1 MYDTFFKFKDK
12 PFRLSP
18 DPRLFFNSHSHKRA
32 LSYLM
37 YGVSQ
42 GEGFIVV
49 TGDVGTGKT
58 TLAMALCGMLRAK
71 DVVVGKVV
79 TTQIEAEDLVRVVA
93 AEFGLPVEGRPKG
106 VLLKA
111 LESFFR
117 HTAQEG
123 KRVLLIV
130 DEAQNLP
137 PRSIEELRML
147 SNFEFRGRP
156 LVQSFL
162 LGQKEF
168 RSIMRA
174 PQFVQLRQRVIAAY
188 HLRPLGA
195 AETKEYI
202 EHRLRVVGWQKDP
215 VIEDAVYAAVH
226 RYTQGIPRRINV
238 LCERLLLY
246 AALEGKHTIDSK
258 VLDTVSND
266 LRKEDLSG
274 VTDERQGVTYVNP
287 GAARVPG
294 PGAREEGTV
303 PGGNERI
310 DALQSSL
317 ESLGH
322 LVKRE
327 LIMLRKAVL
336 GPQSVP
342 DKDDP
347 DPLVLGSGSPVV
359 KTKGR

>member
-18 DPRLFFNSHSHKRA
+18 DPRMFFNSHSHKRA

-58 TLAMALCGMLRAK
+58 TLAMALCGMLGEK
-71 DVVVGKVV
+71 GVLVGKVV
-79 TTQIEAEDLVRVVA
+79 TTQIDAEDLLRVVA
-93 AEFGLPVEGRPKG
+93 AEFGLPAEGRPKG

-117 HTAQEG
+117 RSAEEG
-123 KRVLLIV
+123 KRVLLVV

-147 SNFEFRGRP
+147 SNFEFQGRP
-156 LVQSFL
+156 LLQSFL

-174 PQFVQLRQRVIAAY
+174 PEFVQLRQRVIAAY
-188 HLRPLGA
+188 HLCPMNA
-195 AETKEYI
+195 TETKEYI

-215 VIEDAVYAAVH
+215 LIEDAVYPAVH

-238 LCERLLLY
+238 LCDRLLLF
-246 AALEGKHTIDSK
+246 AALEGKHAIDSN
-258 VLDTVSND
+258 VLKTVSND
-266 LRKEDLSG
+266 LRKEDLFNM
-274 VTDERQGVTYVNP
+274 TDERQSVTYVNP
-287 GAARVPG
+287 PVARAPGSAARD
-294 PGAREEGTV
+294 GTV
-303 PGGNERI
+303 PDSHERI

-327 LIMLRKAVL
+327 IIMLRKAVL
-336 GPQSVP
+336 GPRPVT

-347 DPLVLGSGSPVV
+347 DPGVLGSRSPAV

>member
-18 DPRLFFNSHSHKRA
+18 DPRMFFNSHSHKRA

-49 TGDVGTGKT
+49 TGEVGTGKT
-58 TLAMALCGMLRAK
+58 TLAMALCGMLGEK

-79 TTQIEAEDLVRVVA
+79 TTQVEAEDLLRVVA
-93 AEFGLPVEGRPKG
+93 AEFGLPAEGRPKG

-111 LESFFR
+111 LESFLR
-117 HTAQEG
+117 HSAQEG

-137 PRSIEELRML
+137 ARSLEELRML

-156 LVQSFL
+156 LLQSFL

-174 PQFVQLRQRVIAAY
+174 PEFVQLRQRVIAAY

-195 AETKEYI
+195 AESREYI
-202 EHRLRVVGWQKDP
+202 EHRLRVVGWQEDP
-215 VIEDAVYAAVH
+215 VIEDSVYAAVH

-238 LCERLLLY
+238 LCDRLLLF
-246 AALEGKHTIDSK
+246 AALEGKHAIDSN
-258 VLDTVSND
+258 VLETVSND
-266 LRKEDLSG
+266 LRKEDLPS
-274 VTDERQGVTYVNP
+274 VTDEREGVTYVNP
-287 GAARVPG
+287 AAVRAPG
-294 PGAREEGTV
+294 PGAREAGTV
-303 PGGNERI
+303 SGSNERI

-327 LIMLRKAVL
+327 IIMLRKAVL
-336 GPQSVP
+336 GPRSAP

-347 DPLVLGSGSPVV
+347 DPRVLGSRGAAV
-359 KTKGR
+359 KTKDH